1 MKKNDILKFC
11 HYYPYDE
18 HDNRPC
24 AEEFS
29 KLEFEYFLT
38 DTFDNCRD
46 TRKEEAIKEVIEHV
60 PELSIYLKNPDLP
73 IETKG
78 LIVWNVW
85 CCLNM
90 SSCWP
95 KIDDTNRD
103 YWLGYNKYTKEE
115 YDKILIEK
123 LDGGRHNGRYYKFL
137 RYYQGEKK
145 NPFGNGDIRQ
155 YFWELEETWV
165 NSVVDKDWL
174 QSNYQGEF
182 DYDFP
187 NGLLNMDEKAPL
199 GLRAFMYARYYDS
212 GGRSKNGF
220 ISLFYRYIL
229 EANQY

>member
-1 MKKNDILKFC
+1 MEKKYKKRLKFC

-29 KLEFEYFLT
+29 KLEFDYFLT
-38 DTFDNCRD
+38 DTFYNLRN
-46 TRKEEAIKEVIEHV
+46 TRKEESIKEVLEHV
-60 PELSIYLKNPDLP
+60 PELGIYLDNPDVP

-78 LIVWNVW
+78 LVVWNVW

-95 KIDDTNRD
+95 KIGEENKD

-123 LDGGRHNGRYYKFL
+123 LDGGRHNGRYYDSL
-137 RYYQGEKK
+137 RYYKGEKQ
-145 NPFGNGDIRQ
+145 NPFGYGDIRQ
-155 YFWELEETWV
+155 YYWALEEMWV
-165 NSVVDKDWL
+165 NSVLDDEVL
-174 QSNYQGEF
+174 SQNYQGEF

-187 NGLLNMDEKAPL
+187 EGLLNMDQKCPL

-212 GGRSKNGF
+212 GGRSKEGF
-220 ISLFYRYIL
+220 IHFFDSYLHIG
-229 EANQY
+229 